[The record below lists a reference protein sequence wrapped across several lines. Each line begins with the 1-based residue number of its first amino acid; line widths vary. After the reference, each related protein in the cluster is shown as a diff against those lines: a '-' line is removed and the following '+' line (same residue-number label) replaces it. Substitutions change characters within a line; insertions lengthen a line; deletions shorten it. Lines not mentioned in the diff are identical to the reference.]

1 MDREQSWQVITE
13 QRLGLAR
20 LLEGLSETEW
30 EQPSLCA
37 GWRVRDVAAHVAM
50 APQVPGLGAMLADG
64 IRARGSFHRLNH
76 DAAVRHAARP
86 TRDIVAELRMYADSR
101 RLPVITNYRN
111 ILFDVLVH
119 TQDIAIPLARDHP
132 MPSEAARA
140 AADRVWTMGWPFWAN
155 HRLRG
160 VRLRATDTDWSAG
173 AGVELH
179 GPIRMLLLLLTGRTA
194 TALPHLSGASVHT
207 VAERFALPCPQAD
220 QS

>member
-20 LLEGLSETEW
+20 LLDGLSDDDW

-50 APQVPGLGAMLADG
+50 APQVPGLGSMLADG

-76 DAAVRHAARP
+76 DIAVRHAARP
-86 TRDIVAELRMYADSR
+86 TCDIVAELRRYADSR
-101 RLPVITNYRN
+101 RLPVVTNYRN

-119 TQDIAIPLARDHP
+119 AQDIAIPLSREFP
-132 MPSEAARA
+132 IPPEAALA
-140 AADRVWTMGWPFWAN
+140 GADRVWTMGWPFWARR
-155 HRLRG
+155 RLRG
-160 VRLRATDTDWSAG
+160 LGLVATDIDWSAG
-173 AGVELH
+173 AGVELR
-179 GPIRMLLLLLTGRTA
+179 GPIGMLLLLLTGRTR
-194 TALPHLSGASVHT
+194 TALPHLSGPGVRT
-207 VAERFALPCPQAD
+207 ITERFAVPRSKAD